1 MYRVTRIVCLFF
13 TYNWCARLHLKN
25 AAHNEITNKWSL
37 ATAIIRPPPPTALLF
52 FFTARAWLLAWNL
65 LHTHTRVRTQTC
77 LVVRF
82 VGLYII
88 RPFSFLFSSF
98 YKRRRRMTLWDRH
111 TQVWETESG
120 VLFRGACVV
129 CSFRFYWFVSCVDK
143 HISSLLACLNWNVE
157 SGKEIRRRL

>member
-1 MYRVTRIVCLFF
+1 MSRGLCVFS
-13 TYNWCARLHLKN
+13 LHTTDNRAAASKKN
-25 AAHNEITNKWSL
+25 AAHNEITHKWSL
-37 ATAIIRPPPPTALLF
+37 ATAIIRLPLPLSF
-52 FFTARAWLLAWNL
+52 FFFLRPVRDCWREIYYTQ
-65 LHTHTRVRTQTC
+65 TRVRTQTC

-88 RPFSFLFSSF
+88 RPFSFLFSRF

-120 VLFRGACVV
+120 VLFRDACVV
-129 CSFRFYWFVSCVDK
+129 WSFRFYWFVSCVDK
-143 HISSLLACLNWNVE
+143 HISSLLVCLNWNVE